1 MVALSNLINKLA
13 NVGVKNN
20 YQPWEILLTRKL
32 NLSSFL
38 GFINVVL
45 GLILFAI
52 IGYYD
57 SLFEGLV
64 VLCLA
69 PFVFFLNLKFN
80 YISAAYLFT
89 AIGCFMFFMISIK
102 TGPDAFAILYFFP
115 FVLVL
120 LQMLGRSETY
130 RHLIF
135 ISLLCLI
142 TFLAIIFSY
151 QLNWF
156 TVVIL
161 PELIA
166 PIKYVNLILSF
177 FVALGFIFIVISEGN
192 KQEKQLKAAL
202 QQKEVLLA
210 ELFHRVKNNLNL
222 VTSLLNLKKNTI
234 ISIEA
239 KDAIEECRNMVFSM
253 ALVHTRIYNSN
264 NIDSL
269 DFKNYLNDLV
279 SELIN
284 SIGGNKNAEFE
295 LEVPSI
301 NLNLTQAIPCGLIVN
316 EFITNSF
323 KHAKVEGRKLK
334 INLQLFEKDN
344 VILIELKDNGP
355 GNMSQKEESQSL
367 GLGLIKSLTEQLDG
381 ESSFKNNNGLQFNLK
396 FKKIDVTF

>member
-1 MVALSNLINKLA
+1 MSGLKTFVNKLA

-38 GFINVVL
+38 GFINVVT
-45 GLILFAI
+45 GLILFSL

-64 VLCLA
+64 VLCIA

-89 AIGCFMFFMISIK
+89 AIGCFMFFMISVK

-130 RHLIF
+130 HHLIF
-135 ISLLCLI
+135 ISIICLI

-166 PIKYVNLILSF
+166 SIKYVNLILSF
-177 FVALGFIFIVISEGN
+177 FVALAFSFIVISEGN
-192 KQEKQLKAAL
+192 KQEKQLKTAL

-234 ISIEA
+234 SSLEA
-239 KDAIEECRNMVFSM
+239 QEAIEECRNMVFSM
-253 ALVHTRIYNSN
+253 ALVHTKIYNSN

-279 SELIN
+279 RELIN
-284 SIGGNKNAEFE
+284 SIGGNKNIEFE
-295 LEVPSI
+295 MDVPSI
-301 NLNLTQAIPCGLIVN
+301 NINLTQAIPCGLIIN

-323 KHAKVEGRKLK
+323 KHGQEKDKKLK
-334 INLQLFEKDN
+334 INLKLSEDDKT
-344 VILIELKDNGP
+344 IMIELKDNGP
-355 GNMSQKEESQSL
+355 GNMSQKQESQSL
-367 GLGLIKSLTEQLDG
+367 GLGLIKSLTEQLEG
-381 ESSFKNNNGLQFNLK
+381 EGLFKNNNGLQFNLK